1 MSPLPAADADL
12 VQQFRLAMRRMAA
25 TVTILSTAD
34 DAGLPHGMAAT
45 AVSSVTM
52 DPPTLLACVNRS
64 ASLHAP
70 LLARRRFCVNVLAT
84 RHGDLVAAF
93 SGKLSG
99 QARFEVGEWAVDA
112 ASGLPYLMDAQ
123 CNVFCE
129 VQEVVQ
135 VGTHAVILARVGSAR
150 SHDHVAPLVYVDG
163 ALGGALPAL
172 AAH

>member
-1 MSPLPAADADL
+1 MSTPHHADAD
-12 VQQFRLAMRRMAA
+12 VAQQFRLAMRRMAA

-52 DPPTLLACVNRS
+52 DPPTLLVCVNRS

-84 RHGDLVAAF
+84 RHEGLVGAF

-99 QARFEVGEWAVDA
+99 QERFALGDWGTDA
-112 ASGLPYLMDAQ
+112 ATSLPYLRDAQ
-123 CNVFCE
+123 CNLFCE
-129 VQEVVQ
+129 VQGVVP
-135 VGTHAVILARVGSAR
+135 VGTHVVVLARVSAAS
-150 SHDHVAPLVYVDG
+150 SHERVAPLLYVDG
-163 ALGGALPAL
+163 ALTAPRL
-172 AAH
+172 AEAA